1 MRNEFHIETFARV
14 SLPGRG
20 KMDVLNRCHTMAI
33 AAGIGSLVAGAV
45 VGTLAIRGA
54 IKGPTKAALPTTARK
69 RLNSLRDNLIP
80 DKEKAVLKAGN
91 ATKANKLQGE
101 LQDLRDEA
109 TILEKQ
115 LADQHELANEGLSG
129 KDTAS
134 QSGTSAG
141 AAGMSNQTK
150 LLLAVGGV
158 AVAGGVVLYAATRR
172 KRS

>member
-1 MRNEFHIETFARV
+1 MSFISAAALAVTVGATV
-14 SLPGRG
+14 YSL
-20 KMDVLNRCHTMAI
+20 KKNA
-33 AAGIGSLVAGAV
+33 
-45 VGTLAIRGA
+45 
-54 IKGPTKAALPTTARK
+54 KAASDLKKLPTTARA
-69 RLNSLRDNLIP
+69 RLNQLRDKLIP
-80 DKEKAVLKAGN
+80 AKEKAILKTGEPN
-91 ATKANKLQGE
+91 KAQKLSGE

-129 KDTAS
+129 KDTAP

-141 AAGMSNQTK
+141 AVMSQQTK
-150 LLLAVGGV
+150 ILLAVGGV